1 MRKIPLGVSFGFL
14 LIASVVLIGCSQFRH
29 SQGQICINMRDDPR
43 SLDPREVRLLSNIN
57 LIRHIYEGLVQENT
71 HTGEIEPALAEHYFI
86 SEDGMQYTF
95 QLRQAYWSNGDPLT
109 ATDFI
114 DSWKQVVTHEV
125 GGVYHFA
132 FDPIKNA
139 KKVSQQNC
147 SLSEVG
153 FYAKDERTLVIDLE
167 SPTSHF
173 LKLLSLPI
181 FFPVHKKQREGIT
194 TKPIT
199 NGAFYPK
206 KMKAKQ
212 WIHLEKNP
220 YYYNQEQ
227 VNTHSII
234 VHFIPDAN
242 TAALLFNQGKL
253 HWQGPPWGERIPT
266 EALAYLQ
273 SQGHL
278 HTFEVAGTSWIT
290 FNINKFPFNHA
301 KLRKAMSLA
310 LDKEA
315 LVAAAFLDRVQPA
328 SHLLPTNIHKYPPS
342 DLLSKEHNKC
352 LAKKLFV
359 EAMKELGMSIKDIE
373 NHALVFPS
381 SSASHALLVQLVRE
395 QWKETL
401 GFTIPILGKEFSL
414 LQKELTSGQF
424 SLATGEWFADF
435 SDPMAFLSIFGTSGV
450 LPYRIPHKDFL
461 SLLATIEHER
471 EPQRRLELISQ
482 AALYLESLH
491 IIEPIYH
498 DAFHV
503 ALNKKFS
510 NLTLSPTG
518 IVDFRHTNA
527 P

>member
-1 MRKIPLGVSFGFL
+1 MAR
-14 LIASVVLIGCSQFRH
+14 
-29 SQGQICINMRDDPR
+29 
-43 SLDPREVRLLSNIN
+43 
-57 LIRHIYEGLVQENT
+57 
-71 HTGEIEPALAEHYFI
+71 
-86 SEDGMQYTF
+86 
-95 QLRQAYWSNGDPLT
+95 
-109 ATDFI
+109 
-114 DSWKQVVTHEV
+114 
-125 GGVYHFA
+125 
-132 FDPIKNA
+132 
-139 KKVSQQNC
+139 
-147 SLSEVG
+147 
-153 FYAKDERTLVIDLE
+153 
-167 SPTSHF
+167 
-173 LKLLSLPI
+173 
-181 FFPVHKKQREGIT
+181 
-194 TKPIT
+194 
-199 NGAFYPK
+199 
-206 KMKAKQ
+206 
-212 WIHLEKNP
+212 
-220 YYYNQEQ
+220 
-227 VNTHSII
+227 
-234 VHFIPDAN
+234 
-242 TAALLFNQGKL
+242 
-253 HWQGPPWGERIPT
+253 PPWGERIPT

-381 SSASHALLVQLVRE
+381 GSASHALLVQLVRE